1 MKRLV
6 RLLSLIFAFHT
17 SVFAQ
22 TSIIAS
28 TSFEEPAAVGGQY
41 TDTGDP
47 NVDHALASNP
57 GEPVVNFTSTGG
69 ELGFSSFYTNSR
81 GTGVGL
87 TDGDLV
93 GVRNETGDVGAYIDG
108 SQGFEINDPDGVM
121 TVTLDD
127 VDLSGAANPFV
138 TVSYFLNS
146 TSWEADDRARI
157 WVVADGVEMDLLNTA
172 GGDIDDLGIE
182 GAWQTVQL
190 DLTGTSL
197 ATLHFELDSNAGAEN
212 MYVDQIVFSDGAL
225 PVELTTFTA
234 RLDGDE
240 ALLAWQTASE
250 TNNAGFDVQTRT
262 DGPWR
267 SLGFVSGAGTTTEA
281 QGYAFRAGGLAPGT
295 HRFRL
300 RQIDFDGA
308 FAFSPVVELT
318 VELPEPYRLTAAYP
332 NPFNPRTS
340 FELIVR
346 QSQHVT
352 VSVFDLLGRRVATL
366 FDGTM
371 AANEARSFS
380 FDGADLPSGLYLYRA
395 EGETF
400 SATRQA
406 LLLK

>member
-6 RLLSLIFAFHT
+6 LLLSLIFALHS

-22 TSIIAS
+22 TPIIAS
-28 TSFEEPAAVGGQY
+28 TSFEVPAAVGGQY
-41 TDTGDP
+41 IDTGDP

-57 GEPVVNFTSTGG
+57 GEPVVNFTASGG
-69 ELGFSSFYTNSR
+69 ELGFSSFYTNTR

-93 GVRNETGDVGAYIDG
+93 GVRNETTDVGAYIDG
-108 SQGFEINDPDGVM
+108 SQGFEINDPDGLM

-127 VDLSGAANPFV
+127 VDLTGAANPFI
-138 TVSYFLNS
+138 TVSYFLNQ
-146 TSWEADDRARI
+146 TTWETDDRARI

-172 GGDIDDLGIE
+172 GSDIDDLGIE
-182 GAWQTVQL
+182 GAWQTVSL
-190 DLTGTSL
+190 DLTGTAL

-212 MYVDQIVFSDGAL
+212 LYVDHVVFSDGAL

-234 RLDGDE
+234 RLDGDD

-250 TNNAGFDVQTRT
+250 TGNAGFEVQTRD
-262 DGPWR
+262 DGAWR
-267 SLGFVSGAGTTTEA
+267 TLGFVPGAGTTTET
-281 QGYAFRAGGLAPGT
+281 QNYAFRVDALAPGT

-308 FAFSPVVELT
+308 SAFSPVVELT

-346 QSQHVT
+346 RSQRVT
-352 VSVFDLLGRRVATL
+352 VSVFDMLGRRVATL
-366 FDGTM
+366 FDGPM
-371 AANEARSFS
+371 AANEVRSFS
-380 FDGADLPSGLYLYRA
+380 FEGAGLPSGLYLYRA

-400 SATRQA
+400 SATRRMT
-406 LLLK
+406 LLK

>member
-1 MKRLV
+1 MRKLLL
-6 RLLSLIFAFHT
+6 LLSFAFALHT
-17 SVFAQ
+17 PASAQ
-22 TSIIAS
+22 SIIAF

-41 TDTGDP
+41 VDTGDP

-69 ELGFSSFYTNSR
+69 ELGFTSSYTNSR

-93 GVRNETGDVGAYIDG
+93 GVRNETTDVGSYIDG
-108 SQGFEINDPDGVM
+108 TQGFEINDPDGVM

-127 VDLSGAANPFV
+127 VDLTGAANPFV
-138 TVSYFLNS
+138 TVSYFLTS
-146 TSWEADDRARI
+146 TGWETDDRARI
-157 WVVADGVEMDLLNTA
+157 WVVADGVELDLLNTA
-172 GGDIDDLGIE
+172 GSDIDDLGIE
-182 GAWQTVQL
+182 GAWQTVSL
-190 DLTGTSL
+190 DLTGNAL
-197 ATLHFELDSNAGAEN
+197 ATLHFELDSNSGAEN

-234 RLDGDE
+234 RLDGRD
-240 ALLAWQTASE
+240 ALLSWQTASE
-250 TNNAGFDVQTRT
+250 TNNAGFDVQSLDAGAWQT
-262 DGPWR
+262 
-267 SLGFVSGAGTTTEA
+267 LGFVPGAGTTSET
-281 QGYAFRAGGLAPGT
+281 QNYAFRVDALAPGT

-318 VELPEPYRLTAAYP
+318 VDLPEPYRLTAAFP

-346 QSQHVT
+346 RSQRVT
-352 VSVFDLLGRRVATL
+352 VSVFDVLGRRVATL

-380 FDGADLPSGLYLYRA
+380 FDGAGLPSGLYLYRA
-395 EGETF
+395 EGESF

>member
-6 RLLSLIFAFHT
+6 LCLSLFFVLHPSA
-17 SVFAQ
+17 FAQ
-22 TSIIAS
+22 TPIIAG

-41 TDTGDP
+41 VDTGDP

-69 ELGFSSFYTNSR
+69 ELGFSSFYTNTR

-93 GVRNETGDVGAYIDG
+93 GVRNETTDVGAYIDG
-108 SQGFEINDPDGVM
+108 SQGFEINDPDGLM

-127 VDLSGAANPFV
+127 VDLTGAANPFV
-138 TVSYFLNS
+138 TVSYFLNQ
-146 TSWEADDRARI
+146 TSWESDDVARI
-157 WVVADGVEMDLLNTA
+157 WVDADGVEMDLLNTA
-172 GGDIDDLGIE
+172 GSDIDDLGIE
-182 GAWQTVQL
+182 GAWQTVSL
-190 DLTGTSL
+190 DLTGTTL
-197 ATLHFELDSNAGAEN
+197 ATLHFELDSNASAEN
-212 MYVDQIVFSDGAL
+212 LYVDHIVFSDGAL
-225 PVELTTFTA
+225 PVELSAFTA
-234 RLDGDE
+234 RLDGDA
-240 ALLAWQTASE
+240 ALLQWQTASE
-250 TNNAGFDVQTRT
+250 TNNAGFEVQTQNA
-262 DGPWR
+262 DAWLSIAFLP
-267 SLGFVSGAGTTTEA
+267 GAGTTAEA
-281 QGYAFRAGGLAPGT
+281 QNYTFRTDPLAPGT

-308 FAFSPVVELT
+308 SAFSPVVELT
-318 VELPEPYRLTAAYP
+318 VELPEAYRLSAAYP

-340 FELIVR
+340 FELAVR
-346 QSQHVT
+346 QTQHVT
-352 VSVFDLLGRRVATL
+352 VSVFDMLGRRVATL

-371 AANEARSFS
+371 TANETRSFS
-380 FDGADLPSGLYLYRA
+380 FDGAGLPSGLYLYRA